1 LMNLFNPKA
10 LLFFVV
16 VVPPFLGGR
25 APSVAQAMGL
35 AAISTAIATMVHA
48 AIVTGA
54 AHAHERLGNRR
65 WLGRV
70 RRAMALVMLA
80 MALVLALGLA

>member
-1 LMNLFNPKA
+1 
-10 LLFFVV
+10 
-16 VVPPFLGGR
+16 
-25 APSVAQAMGL
+25 
-35 AAISTAIATMVHA
+35 
-48 AIVTGA
+48 VTGA